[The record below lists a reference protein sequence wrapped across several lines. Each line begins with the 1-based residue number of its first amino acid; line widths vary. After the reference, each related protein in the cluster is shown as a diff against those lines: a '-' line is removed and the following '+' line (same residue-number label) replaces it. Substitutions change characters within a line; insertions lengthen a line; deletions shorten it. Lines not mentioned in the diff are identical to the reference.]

1 MTASVIVPTAD
12 MTLETRHIRRQR
24 GDRTTAGPQPEGHR
38 NLPSISGRDSA
49 FESGA
54 DSKRLPHVP
63 KPLRAALKTRFSRL
77 PAPPRPPPRP
87 SVPSSKRTRKPFSP
101 GALAAGY
108 NADEIKR
115 LRRSGHGRP
124 RVAAPALT
132 AAVRVIHWVHHNT
145 ADGRALALPAHPA
158 GLAADPD
165 VWLRGHATESA
176 LPGRKSLL
184 QRDPSDHLHDPGT
197 GEECRIPPRIGTWP
211 SQGWNTAGY
220 QFQRRAQRQGHP
232 CSGTRRRR

>member
-12 MTLETRHIRRQR
+12 MTLDTRHIRRQR

-108 NADEIKR
+108 NDDEIKR

-132 AAVRVIHWVHHNT
+132 AAVQVIHWVHYHT
-145 ADGRALALPAHPA
+145 GDGRALALPAHPA

-165 VWLRGHATESA
+165 VVAPR
-176 LPGRKSLL
+176 PRN
-184 QRDPSDHLHDPGT
+184 
-197 GEECRIPPRIGTWP
+197 RIGAAWPEIPTAARSVRSPPRP
-211 SQGWNTAGY
+211 RN
-220 QFQRRAQRQGHP
+220 R
-232 CSGTRRRR
+232 

>member
-12 MTLETRHIRRQR
+12 MTLDTRDIRRQR

-87 SVPSSKRTRKPFSP
+87 SVPSSKRTRKPFSLRE
-101 GALAAGY
+101 LAAGS
-108 NADEIKR
+108 NDDEIKR

-124 RVAAPALT
+124 RVVAPALT

-165 VWLRGHATESA
+165 VVAPRPCNRIGAAWPEVPTE
-176 LPGRKSLL
+176 
-184 QRDPSDHLHDPGT
+184 RDPSDHLHGPGT